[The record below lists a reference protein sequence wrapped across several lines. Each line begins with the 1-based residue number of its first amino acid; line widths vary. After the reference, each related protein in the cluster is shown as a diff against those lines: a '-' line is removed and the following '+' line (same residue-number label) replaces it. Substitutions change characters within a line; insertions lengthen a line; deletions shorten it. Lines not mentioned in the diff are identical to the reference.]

1 MPKKKD
7 QRKPRMMAG
16 IRSQFITGLDKM
28 AEKLGEKAT
37 AIVNLAVREYL
48 ERQGLWPPEDE
59 T

>member
-1 MPKKKD
+1 MSKKKD
-7 QRKPRMMAG
+7 QRKPRLMAG
-16 IRSQFITGLDKM
+16 IRSQFVPGLDKM

-48 ERQGLWPPEDE
+48 ERQGLWPPKDE